1 MPGSFL
7 FLNMRLRSYFRL
19 PPNLSPELRSN
30 FIRLFWDIAWWGF
43 YIGSTASFLSIYA
56 TRCGATPQQIGL
68 LTAIPAVLS
77 LLFSLPVGW
86 LLKHVPAG
94 RATVLSALAGR
105 SLLLVYALLPWLL
118 PPSMQV
124 EGLFVMA
131 ILMTVPNTVIG
142 ISFGQFFVEAIPRE
156 WRGTVVGARNAI
168 MAIITFPVTLLCG
181 QILSRLP
188 FPQGYQIVF
197 FIGFLGAILTV
208 FELRRVHP
216 VADPA
221 LPPIP
226 PVQARTRQL
235 LPVVTPEARVYLKV
249 IGILFFFNITNNMV
263 APLIPDLLVN
273 QLQLTD
279 ALISLGTAI
288 STLLVFLVSLRIAW
302 LTRRIGNRRA
312 TAIGAGLLALQTVAL
327 ALANGSALYILAAVI
342 GGLASGILGSAQYN
356 YHLDSLPQT
365 ERPSWLSWSML
376 LGNAAVLLG
385 ALIGPAI
392 AGLIGAEWALIVFA
406 VLRLGVGA
414 ALLREKPADAAHP
427 AAS

>member
-1 MPGSFL
+1 M
-7 FLNMRLRSYFRL
+7 NLRSYLRL
-19 PPNLSPELRSN
+19 PPGLSPELRSN

-43 YIGSTASFLSIYA
+43 YIGSTASFLAIYA
-56 TRCGATPQQIGL
+56 TRCGATPEQIGL

-77 LLFSLPVGW
+77 LLLSLPVGW
-86 LLKHVPAG
+86 LLSHIPAG

-105 SLLLVYALLPWLL
+105 SLFLVYALLPWLM
-118 PPSMQV
+118 PPRLQV
-124 EGLFVMA
+124 EGLFIMA
-131 ILMTVPNTVIG
+131 ILLTVPNTVIG

-168 MAIITFPVTLLCG
+168 MAIISFPVTLLCG
-181 QILSRLP
+181 QILSRMP
-188 FPQGYQIVF
+188 FPQGYQVVF
-197 FIGFLGAILTV
+197 FIGFLGAVLTV

-221 LPPIP
+221 LPP
-226 PVQARTRQL
+226 VQPSLAQTQRL
-235 LPVVTPEARVYLKV
+235 LPAVNAEARVYLKV

-312 TAIGAGLLALQTVAL
+312 TAIGAGLLALQTIAL
-327 ALANGSALYILAAVI
+327 VIANGSALYILAAVI
-342 GGLASGILGSAQYN
+342 GGIASGVLGSAQYN

-376 LGNAAVLLG
+376 LGNTAVLLG

-392 AGLIGAEWALIVFA
+392 SSLIGADWALISFA
-406 VLRLGVGA
+406 VLRLGVGLV
-414 ALLREKPADAAHP
+414 LLWEKPGR
-427 AAS
+427 ASLQATG

>member
-1 MPGSFL
+1 MFP
-7 FLNMRLRSYFRL
+7 NMRLRSYFRL

-56 TRCGATPQQIGL
+56 TRCGATPRQIGL

-77 LLFSLPVGW
+77 LLLSLPVGW
-86 LLKHVPAG
+86 LLKNIPTG

-168 MAIITFPVTLLCG
+168 MAMITFPVTLLCG

-188 FPQGYQIVF
+188 FPQGYQVVF

-226 PVQARTRQL
+226 PIQPRTRRL

-249 IGILFFFNITNNMV
+249 IGILFF
-263 APLIPDLLVN
+263 
-273 QLQLTD
+273 LT
-279 ALISLGTAI
+279 SPT
-288 STLLVFLVSLRIAW
+288 TWSLR
-302 LTRRIGNRRA
+302 
-312 TAIGAGLLALQTVAL
+312 
-327 ALANGSALYILAAVI
+327 
-342 GGLASGILGSAQYN
+342 
-356 YHLDSLPQT
+356 
-365 ERPSWLSWSML
+365 
-376 LGNAAVLLG
+376 
-385 ALIGPAI
+385 
-392 AGLIGAEWALIVFA
+392 
-406 VLRLGVGA
+406 
-414 ALLREKPADAAHP
+414 
-427 AAS
+427 